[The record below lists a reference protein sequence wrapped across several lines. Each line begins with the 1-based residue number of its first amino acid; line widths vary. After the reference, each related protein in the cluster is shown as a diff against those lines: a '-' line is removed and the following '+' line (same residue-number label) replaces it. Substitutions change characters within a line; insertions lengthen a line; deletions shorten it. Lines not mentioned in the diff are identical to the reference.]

1 MLTAANAF
9 LEALYLGGEDSLRS
23 LVGVILMHRA
33 RRADLD
39 AARLLKDFARLPIG
53 TKDERFGFLRL
64 LQEQSLLAPTDLI
77 DYWDGKQLRQI
88 NLFNIE
94 IHREPEESDL
104 PDDLHPLLGESVAR
118 FNAADYAGAE
128 TLLTEILARVP
139 TDAVA
144 KGNLAAVRS
153 AQGRHEE
160 AQQLLRQAVAD
171 DPDYLCARCNLAN
184 LMTLEG
190 KLDQAGELLKGLATR
205 QRIHIHDFFIL
216 YGSMSLL
223 SRARGEREVADSL
236 IASLEK
242 MVQTEDDARQLKFAK
257 DLQKSVGRG
266 ANFMRAIAALAR
278 PAGKLKPKMGRTT

>member
-1 MLTAANAF
+1 M
-9 LEALYLGGEDSLRS
+9 S
-23 LVGVILMHRA
+23 
-33 RRADLD
+33 
-39 AARLLKDFARLPIG
+39 
-53 TKDERFGFLRL
+53 
-64 LQEQSLLAPTDLI
+64 
-77 DYWDGKQLRQI
+77 
-88 NLFNIE
+88 
-94 IHREPEESDL
+94 
-104 PDDLHPLLGESVAR
+104 R

-144 KGNLAAVRS
+144 KVNLAAVRS